1 MRLTA
6 CMAAAMTLAAWSGTA
21 NAAAILYGI
30 DNDTDSLVTINTA
43 TGEVTTVGATNPSTE
58 TFYNYIGMT
67 IAADGTVYVTDQN
80 GFGADGGLV
89 VLDRTTGAEL
99 SRVSTDQA
107 SSGFSRAQTGIAF
120 DENGVLYSTQTLSSA
135 ASLNTI
141 DPATGVVT
149 TIDSLAEQ
157 IIGGNYPSTIAFSPD
172 GELFAMDNRHLISI
186 DKTTGDVQEIG
197 SDLAG
202 IYGNNLSMAFA
213 PDGTLYV
220 ATRGINDYLVTLD
233 PLTGAVLTSILLS
246 SADSSLG
253 LGGIAFF
260 SDAVAPPPSEVPL
273 PAAAFL
279 FAPFAAGLMR
289 LRRSK
294 AA

>member
-1 MRLTA
+1 MYFA
-6 CMAAAMTLAAWSGTA
+6 KWAAAAAVLVMSTGAA
-21 NAAAILYGI
+21 NAAAFLYGI
-30 DNDTDSLVTINTA
+30 DNDTDSLVTINTL
-43 TGEVTTVGATNPSTE
+43 TGEVTAVGATNPTTPS
-58 TFYNYIGMT
+58 FYNYIGMT
-67 IAADGTVYVTDQN
+67 VAADGAIYVTDQN
-80 GFGADGGLV
+80 GLGADGGLV

-99 SRVSTDQA
+99 SRISTNQA

-120 DENGVLYSTQTLSSA
+120 DENGVLYSTQSLSSA

-141 DPATGVVT
+141 DTATGVVT

-157 IIGGNYPSTIAFSPD
+157 IIGGDHPTTIDFSPD
-172 GELFAMDNRHLISI
+172 GVLYGYDNKQLLTI
-186 DKTTGDVQEIG
+186 DKATGDVQYVG
-197 SDLAG
+197 GNLAD
-202 IYGNNLSMAFA
+202 IYSNLSIAFA
-213 PDGTLYV
+213 PDGTLY
-220 ATRGINDYLVTLD
+220 ATTRGFNDYLLTID

-253 LGGIAFF
+253 LAGIAFYN
-260 SDAVAPPPSEVPL
+260 DGAVAPPSEVPL

-289 LRRSK
+289 LRRRK